1 MNRRIFM
8 ALASAALLA
17 ACESTPNV
25 ASDTTPGANLAAYK
39 TYSWA
44 SANGPA
50 DMSPVAFERIRQAVD
65 GAMAAKGYSK
75 ADPGEISL
83 IVTVGARDMTDIQT
97 WGRFGQQTDVY
108 NYTEGKLS
116 IDLFDTKTRQALW
129 HGQATQNIT
138 RGSTNPALID
148 AAVAGIMARLPGRA

>member
-1 MNRRIFM
+1 MNRRIF
-8 ALASAALLA
+8 AAMGVGLLLA
-17 ACESTPNV
+17 ACESSPNIASDATPGTNV
-25 ASDTTPGANLAAYK
+25 AAYR
-39 TYSWA
+39 TYTWA
-44 SANGPA
+44 SANGPS

-65 GAMAAKGYSK
+65 GAMASKGYVK
-75 ADPGEISL
+75 ADPGDISL

-116 IDLFDTKTRQALW
+116 IDLFDTRTRQALW
-129 HGQATQNIT
+129 HGQATQNIN

-148 AAVAGIMARLPGRA
+148 AAVAGIMAKLPGRA